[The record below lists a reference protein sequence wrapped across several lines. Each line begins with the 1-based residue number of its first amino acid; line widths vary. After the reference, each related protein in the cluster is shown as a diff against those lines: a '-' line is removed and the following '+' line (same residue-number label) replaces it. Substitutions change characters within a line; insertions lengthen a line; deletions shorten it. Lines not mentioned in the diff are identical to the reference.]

1 MAAEQPELEQYMDV
15 VRGVARGLARRLRV
29 DAVDIEE
36 LEADGFEALVK
47 ALNDHESSK
56 GPLVPYIILR
66 CRGAM
71 IDGLR
76 RRMLIT
82 REDHRAG
89 VTEPAV
95 VSLEDEVADGIR
107 LLDVIADPSSPTPDG
122 ASVPVTTTPIPS
134 EVAALPR
141 RHQRILLARYLQR
154 RSQREIA
161 AAEGISQNRL
171 VQIESHIRRRLRG
184 VAGFADSG
192 QLTPKE
198 LTVLRLA
205 AEGASA
211 AETAKRLRKAV
222 ETVKSQRCAII
233 SKLHARNMTNAVA
246 ISYQRGLLGAAVNG
260 ERGAGGSSARHR

>member
-15 VRGVARGLARRLRV
+15 VRGLARGLARRLRT
-29 DAVDIEE
+29 DAVVIEE

-47 ALNDHESSK
+47 ALKDYESSK

-71 IDGLR
+71 TDGLR

-82 REDHRAG
+82 REDRRAG

-95 VSLEDEVADGIR
+95 
-107 LLDVIADPSSPTPDG
+107 
-122 ASVPVTTTPIPS
+122 
-134 EVAALPR
+134 
-141 RHQRILLARYLQR
+141 
-154 RSQREIA
+154 
-161 AAEGISQNRL
+161 AEGISQSRL
-171 VQIESHIRRRLRG
+171 AQIESRIRRRLKG
-184 VAGFADSG
+184 VAGIADSG

-211 AETAKRLRKAV
+211 AETAKRLSKAV

-246 ISYQRGLLGAAVNG
+246 ISYQLGLLGAAASH